1 MVDVVPNLQHFF
13 DLLLRTIHE
22 AIEGLNCEY
31 ELNRTDS
38 FESQLWY
45 FVRTLNLMS
54 TCLACTGTGS
64 DRVQQENKR
73 ILPFTTHNNTV
84 QG

>member
-1 MVDVVPNLQHFF
+1 M
-13 DLLLRTIHE
+13 HE
-22 AIEGLNCEY
+22 AIEGLDYEY
-31 ELNRTDS
+31 EPNRAES
-38 FESQLWY
+38 FEYQPCD
-45 FVRTLNLMS
+45 FMRTLNLM
-54 TCLACTGTGS
+54 TRFACTGTGS